1 MKIWWQQLKISEQR
15 LVAIMAIVVIS
26 FLFFSLIWQP
36 LNEGITKTPQKI
48 VRQQTLLTEVQEG
61 TQRYQ
66 QAKING
72 GSGQSNGSLSSI
84 VNQSAGRHNITI
96 TRLQPQADDL
106 QVWIDEVPFS
116 QLLGWLEFL
125 ANREGLLVKSIDLG
139 KTDEKGVVKVRR
151 LQLGKS

>member
-1 MKIWWQQLKISEQR
+1 MKTWWQQLKISEQR
-15 LVAIMAIVVIS
+15 LVAMMGIVVIG
-26 FLFFSLIWQP
+26 FVFFSLIWQP
-36 LNEGITKTPQKI
+36 LNEDITNTQQKI
-48 VRQQTLLTEVQEG
+48 ARQQKLLTVVQEG

-66 QAKING
+66 QAKRNG
-72 GSGQSNGSLSSI
+72 GSRQSNGSLSSV
-84 VNQSAGRHNITI
+84 VNKSAGRHNITI

-125 ANREGLLVKSIDLG
+125 ANREGLLVKAIDLS
-139 KTDEKGVVKVRR
+139 KADEKGVVKVRR

>member
-1 MKIWWQQLKISEQR
+1 MKIWWQQLKTSEQR
-15 LVAIMAIVVIS
+15 LVAIMAIVVIG

-36 LNEGITKTPQKI
+36 LNEGITKAQQKI
-48 VRQQTLLTEVQEG
+48 GRQQTLLTEVQEG

-66 QAKING
+66 QAKRNG
-72 GSGQSNGSLSSI
+72 GSGQSSGSLSSI

>member
-15 LVAIMAIVVIS
+15 LVAIMTIVVIS

-36 LNEGITKTPQKI
+36 LNEGITKTQQKI

-125 ANREGLLVKSIDLG
+125 ANREGLLVKNIDLG

>member
-1 MKIWWQQLKISEQR
+1 MKIWWQQLKTSEQR
-15 LVAIMAIVVIS
+15 LVAIMAIVVIG

-36 LNEGITKTPQKI
+36 LNEGITKAQQKI
-48 VRQQTLLTEVQEG
+48 GRQQTLLTEVQEG

-66 QAKING
+66 QAKRNG
-72 GSGQSNGSLSSI
+72 GSGQSSGSLSSI

-139 KTDEKGVVKVRR
+139 KTDEKGVVKARR